1 MKLHILLLL
10 SILTL
15 FTSCNG
21 QTQKTVDIKSEQT
34 KKTIVGDTV
43 SELDKTIFIVFQANN
58 KDYWFGSDGQGVFR
72 YDGKTILHFTT
83 NDGLCNDRIR
93 EIKEDKSG
101 NIFIV
106 TLEGVSKYDGQKF
119 FTTPVIESN
128 EWKMEPGD
136 LWFKAPGKNGTFRYD
151 GTSLYHLEFP
161 KHYLADDFYK
171 AIPNPPYNPYEVY
184 TIYEDSKGN
193 LWFGTSN
200 FGICR
205 FDGKTLS
212 WMYEKHLTEI
222 EGGGQFC
229 IRSIIE
235 DKEGKFWFC
244 NTSYRYN
251 ILSGSLIEDDK
262 ILINYK
268 REKGID
274 NIKSPEGRDM
284 IYFMSVVEDKKGDL
298 WMLTYE
304 QGVWRYDGKKLT
316 HYSVKDGSGDLKL
329 YSIYKDKHDELW
341 LGTHD
346 GGAYKFNGNQFKK
359 LQRM

>member
-1 MKLHILLLL
+1 MKLYILLLL
-10 SILTL
+10 SIITV

-21 QTQKTVDIKSEQT
+21 QNQKTVDIKSEQT
-34 KKTIVGDTV
+34 KKTIAGETV

-72 YDGKTILHFTT
+72 YDGKTILHFST

-93 EIKEDKSG
+93 EIKEDKLG

-119 FTTPVIESN
+119 FTLPVIESN
-128 EWKMEPGD
+128 EWKMEHDD

-171 AIPNPPYNPYEVY
+171 AFPNPPYNPYEVY

-235 DKEGKFWFC
+235 DKEGNFWFC

-251 ILSGSLIEDDK
+251 ILSGSLLEDDK
-262 ILINYK
+262 NLINYK
-268 REKGID
+268 REKGIE

-316 HYSVKDGSGDLKL
+316 HYSVKDDSGDIKL

-341 LGTHD
+341 LGTHE
-346 GGAYKFNGNQFKK
+346 GGAYKFNGNQFEKFTP
-359 LQRM
+359 